1 MAVNNC
7 NSMVNDIASELK
19 ILLKLKGAAHIM
31 KLKEIASRKEFHPL
45 EGNPEILTVGGEKSE
60 DYPFLLNGAKRAVE
74 HGYKVLM
81 LPNPKGA
88 RTADYIFIRRNV
100 FKLYDLKTIT
110 GKNIIESQLLDSI
123 GQVNR
128 VILNMP
134 NSYNTR
140 LLVADIKTYF
150 EVNPDA
156 LEVLIFKGHK
166 EISVRRRLAENA
178 QFYTILKKLFEQ

>member
-1 MAVNNC
+1 MRGFKLSAQ
-7 NSMVNDIASELK
+7 ELFYQFT
-19 ILLKLKGAAHIM
+19 KL
-31 KLKEIASRKEFHPL
+31 
-45 EGNPEILTVGGEKSE
+45 
-60 DYPFLLNGAKRAVE
+60 
-74 HGYKVLM
+74 
-81 LPNPKGA
+81 
-88 RTADYIFIRRNV
+88 NV
-100 FKLYDLKTIT
+100 FFQHN

-178 QFYTILKKLFEQ
+178 QFYSILKKLFEQ